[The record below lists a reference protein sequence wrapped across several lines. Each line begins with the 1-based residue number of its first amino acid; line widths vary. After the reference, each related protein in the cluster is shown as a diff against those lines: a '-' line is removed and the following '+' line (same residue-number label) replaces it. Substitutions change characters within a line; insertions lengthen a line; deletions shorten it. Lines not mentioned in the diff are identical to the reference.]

1 MRCKITATAIY
12 PKFAKINFAH
22 PKDSAFPN
30 FVREAIA
37 FPCYFDN
44 NEKIIIPEN
53 DFKHA
58 LTSGC
63 FVDVVWSKNMKCFVV
78 RFSDNDFDPLSM

>member
-12 PKFAKINFAH
+12 PKFAKINFEH
-22 PKDSAFPN
+22 PKDSEFQN

-44 NEKIIIPEN
+44 NEKIIIPVN

-63 FVDVVWSKNMKCFVV
+63 FVDVVWSKKMKCFVV
-78 RFSDNDFDPLSM
+78 RFSDNDFDPLAM